1 MNVTYLLGAGAS
13 AEAIPILNKLPE
25 SICEFCNQISEK
37 RNPLPD
43 SYFYANTEISP
54 FSAQQKLNIDLC
66 WIVRESYP
74 KRTIDQFAKY
84 LFDNDEFEKLNRLKL
99 ALTVYFIWQQNKNQV
114 DKRYYQFL
122 KSIMKGANY
131 SFPNTLKILTWNYD
145 FQLEKCFGKMTN
157 NYRLHENSKALNVV
171 SKYANLDNFDEKRFG
186 VVKLNGT
193 TNIIKKDGNR
203 EFVFVDTIERDCDNE
218 FLERVLFHYANG
230 ISAGNEYVPM
240 ISFAWEEQDG
250 ENKILNAAI
259 MATAETEILV
269 VIGYS
274 FPAVNVEIDREII
287 ENMTGLKEIYY
298 QVPKA
303 EEGIKE
309 MKRKLCLKDIEVYPI
324 SCTDCFFIPFLS

>member
-13 AEAIPILNKLPE
+13 AGAIPVLNKLPE
-25 SICEFCNQISEK
+25 SISEFIKEVSK
-37 RNPLPD
+37 RDLRLQD
-43 SYFYANTEISP
+43 YKYGYKIAP
-54 FSAQQKLNIDLC
+54 FKTQQKLIADLC
-66 WIVRESYP
+66 WIVEETNS
-74 KRTIDQFAKY
+74 KRTIDELAFS
-84 LFDNDEFEKLNRLKL
+84 LFHNGDIEKLDDLKL

-114 DKRYYQFL
+114 DKRYFQFL
-122 KSIMKGANY
+122 KSIMKGKNY
-131 SFPNTLKILTWNYD
+131 SFPNNLKILTWNYD
-145 FQLEKCFGKMTN
+145 FQFEKCFGKMTN
-157 NYRLHENSKALNVV
+157 NYRLHQNSRTLNVA
-171 SKYANLDNFDEKRFG
+171 SKYANLADFNENQFG

-193 TNIIKKDGNR
+193 TNIIK
-203 EFVFVDTIERDCDNE
+203 RDCTGDYGFID
-218 FLERVLFHYANG
+218 FLEMDCDTKALERILHHYENG
-230 ISAGNEYVPM
+230 IYSRDTFHPG
-240 ISFAWEEQDG
+240 ISFAWEKQDG

-274 FPAVNVEIDREII
+274 FPDVNVEIDREII
-287 ENMTGLKEIYY
+287 ENMKGLKEIYY

>member
-13 AEAIPILNKLPE
+13 AEAISILNKLPE

-54 FSAQQKLNIDLC
+54 FSAQQKLNIDLS

-74 KRTIDQFAKY
+74 KRSIDQFAKY

-114 DKRYYQFL
+114 DKRYYKFL
-122 KSIMKGANY
+122 KSILKGANY

-157 NYRLHENSKALNVV
+157 NFRLHENSKALNVV
-171 SKYANLDNFDEKRFG
+171 SKYANLDKFDEKRFG

-218 FLERVLFHYANG
+218 FLERVLNHYANG
-230 ISAGNEYVPM
+230 ISTRNKYAPM
-240 ISFAWEEQDG
+240 ISFAWEKQEE
-250 ENKILNAAI
+250 ENEIVKAAI
-259 MATAETEILV
+259 RATIETEVLV

-274 FPAVNVEIDREII
+274 FPNANLSIDREIVK
-287 ENMTGLKEIYY
+287 NMANLKQIYY
-298 QVPKA
+298 QTPDAHDKIM
-303 EEGIKE
+303 EIK
-309 MKRKLCLKDIEVYPI
+309 KKLLTDIEILPI
-324 SCTDCFFIPFLS
+324 DDIDSLFIPSELN